1 MNNFLE
7 FIRKDIEAKKT
18 LITSLP
24 TKTKTNIKK
33 YNQTL
38 ETIESKYAKYKD
50 SLDNYMEAKSRA
62 IKIKEEDKTL
72 EIEKLK
78 EKITTLEE
86 VKRVL
91 NPFNSYLE
99 KMGFDTL
106 LYEINNYTTFNF
118 TSLNDIINAF
128 LDKFEMAGIL
138 LTANDFSYT
147 CYVHEYMSAFLE
159 VRRKNSTSYEKVSE
173 IFEQIYW
180 INPDIIEHIELNLRK
195 LIRDNE
201 KKFNLYISQ
210 YQKDVMAKNKI
221 ESYNNCLEKLQS
233 LYIDLNMLNKESV
246 SDIVSLAKSGQID
259 IEHLRENNRNRI
271 SAYDALIPKEI
282 DVNNKEELNKV
293 CTVLEKLKLNIEEY
307 NNYLE
312 FLPLFN
318 NFKEEY
324 EKLVGQA
331 SNEDKGLKEIENKIT
346 AKENELER
354 INKKIFNGKPGL
366 FEFKSDN
373 DLKHLKAESVLKAK
387 ELFALYKDYDREYFK
402 SKVMSILSDTL
413 SVADLLNLYYSYD
426 YFRKLAIRK
435 AYNTDNYQEVLNYSN
450 RFDNFAKNL
459 TNVIVV
465 GIPIFT
471 DVSVAKIIVN
481 KYNLSNIKL
490 EENSLEPSN
499 LQSLLNKITL
509 ILRVNKIEN
518 TKDLNVEKVWFI
530 VKVATLNKQL

>member
-450 RFDNFAKNL
+450 RFDNFAKNP

>member
-24 TKTKTNIKK
+24 TKTRTNIKK
-33 YNQTL
+33 YNQTI
-38 ETIESKYAKYKD
+38 ENIESKYAKYKD
-50 SLDNYMEAKSRA
+50 SLDNYMEAKCRA
-62 IKIKEEDKTL
+62 IKIKEEDKTI

-118 TSLNDIINAF
+118 ASLNDIINSF
-128 LDKFEMAGIL
+128 LDKFEIAGIL
-138 LTANDFSYT
+138 LTTNDFSYT

-159 VRRKNSTSYEKVSE
+159 VRRKKSTNYEKVSE

-195 LIRDNE
+195 LIKDNE
-201 KKFNLYISQ
+201 KKFNLYINQ

-233 LYIDLNMLNKESV
+233 LYTDLNILSKENV
-246 SDIVSLAKSGQID
+246 NDIISLAKSGQID

-271 SAYDALIPKEI
+271 SAYDTLIPKEI
-282 DVNNKEELNKV
+282 DANNKEELNKV

-318 NFKEEY
+318 DFKEEY
-324 EKLVGQA
+324 EKLVGQD
-331 SNEDKGLKEIENKIT
+331 SNEDKGLKEIENKISS
-346 AKENELER
+346 KENELER
-354 INKKIFNGKPGL
+354 INRKIFNSKPGL

-387 ELFALYKDYDREYFK
+387 ELFTLYKDYDSEYFK
-402 SKVMSILSDTL
+402 SKVMSILNDTL

-426 YFRKLAIRK
+426 YFKKLAIRK
-435 AYNTDNYQEVLNYSN
+435 AYNIDNYQEVLNYSN
-450 RFDNFAKNL
+450 RFDNFAKNP

-490 EENSLEPSN
+490 EENSLDPNN
-499 LQSLLNKITL
+499 LDSLLNKINL
-509 ILRVNKIEN
+509 ILRINKIEN
-518 TKDLNVEKVWFI
+518 TKDLNVEKVWFTI
-530 VKVATLNKQL
+530 KVATLNKEL